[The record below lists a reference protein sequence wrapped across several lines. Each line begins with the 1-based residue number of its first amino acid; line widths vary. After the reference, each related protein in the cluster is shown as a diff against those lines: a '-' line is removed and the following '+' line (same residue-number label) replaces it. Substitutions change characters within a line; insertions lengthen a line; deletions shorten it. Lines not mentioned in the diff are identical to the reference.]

1 MAAAVATGLD
11 STITL
16 VVPMA
21 VYLAGLGMVL
31 PQSIAGAL
39 TPFPERAGAASA
51 LLGFI
56 QQVVAA
62 TSGIAIGQMLGRSA
76 WPLVIGVAVMG
87 CASLIL
93 WITTR
98 AQRARAT
105 DKY

>member
-1 MAAAVATGLD
+1 MAAAVASGVD
-11 STITL
+11 STFTL

-56 QQVVAA
+56 QQIVAA
-62 TSGIAIGQMLGRSA
+62 ASGVAVGQLLGRSA
-76 WPLVIGVAVMG
+76 WPLAIAVAVMG
-87 CASLIL
+87 CASLVL
-93 WITTR
+93 WSATR
-98 AQRARAT
+98 AQRARAAG
-105 DKY
+105 KH